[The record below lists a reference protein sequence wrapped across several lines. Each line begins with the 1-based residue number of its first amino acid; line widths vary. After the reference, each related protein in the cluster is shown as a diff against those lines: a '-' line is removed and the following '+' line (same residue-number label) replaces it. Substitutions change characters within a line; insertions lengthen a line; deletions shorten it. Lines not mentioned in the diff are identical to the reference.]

1 MTAEII
7 SIINRRQKFH
17 KQGRH
22 DEWKLAANE
31 FRSVTRAAK
40 RRHYQ
45 KFVNGN
51 FKAWDE
57 INKARNPKQEE
68 VADQELANKQNEAFS
83 NVWNGQKQP
92 DISNFINTNSSTP
105 RPEIFCESIVE
116 QAIKKQK
123 SGSPG
128 PDGLSPTLLKSARLE
143 LSSIIAL
150 LFNLFIRFSFVP
162 SQRKSANIAPIPKVD
177 HPKAPGDYRPIA
189 LASCL
194 CKVYERVVSTFIL
207 NHTTHIWQNNNQYGF
222 LPGRSTADA
231 IIKVIEDWSE
241 AKDKQQSTHAVF
253 FDFAKAFDLVDHK
266 ILLEKLTKQLPEWV
280 PSWIAAYLTD
290 RQQRVK
296 IGTTT
301 TEWKSVEAG
310 VIQGSVLEHVL
321 FLLFKSLRVQRA
333 CPGLY

>member
-1 MTAEII
+1 MTAEIK
-7 SIINRRQKFH
+7 SIIKRRQKFH

-40 RRHYQ
+40 RHYR

-57 INKARNPKQEE
+57 INTARNPKREE

-128 PDGLSPTLLKSARLE
+128 PDGLSPTLLKSARL
-143 LSSIIAL
+143 
-150 LFNLFIRFSFVP
+150 
-162 SQRKSANIAPIPKVD
+162 
-177 HPKAPGDYRPIA
+177 
-189 LASCL
+189 
-194 CKVYERVVSTFIL
+194 
-207 NHTTHIWQNNNQYGF
+207 
-222 LPGRSTADA
+222 
-231 IIKVIEDWSE
+231 
-241 AKDKQQSTHAVF
+241 
-253 FDFAKAFDLVDHK
+253 
-266 ILLEKLTKQLPEWV
+266 
-280 PSWIAAYLTD
+280 
-290 RQQRVK
+290 
-296 IGTTT
+296 
-301 TEWKSVEAG
+301 
-310 VIQGSVLEHVL
+310 
-321 FLLFKSLRVQRA
+321 
-333 CPGLY
+333 